1 MADTIIQSLRDYF
14 LTCPLMGDS
23 AINVD
28 YLPEGPEVE
37 YSIDT
42 TPDVYKRQ
50 ARSPKASGTT
60 TLTAYTAGAPRK
72 ALGLWNTV
80 INGCKAWTASG

>member
-28 YLPEGPEVE
+28 YLPEGPAVE

-42 TPDVYKRQ
+42 
-50 ARSPKASGTT
+50 
-60 TLTAYTAGAPRK
+60 AG
-72 ALGLWNTV
+72 NTSSV
-80 INGCKAWTASG
+80 KKTG